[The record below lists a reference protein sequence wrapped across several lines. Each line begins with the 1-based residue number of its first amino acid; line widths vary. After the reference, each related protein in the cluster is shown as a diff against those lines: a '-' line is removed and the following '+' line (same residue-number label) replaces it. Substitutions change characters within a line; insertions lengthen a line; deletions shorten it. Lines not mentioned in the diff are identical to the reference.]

1 MASNLEATM
10 EPRQGLLFA
19 VSTDKDKPGDVV
31 LQEVAQLKEGL
42 LELRQRTSG
51 IFDMGSGALDKM
63 DLGKKEAPRDDLS
76 QRVKSLED
84 EIVKLKEQ

>member
-1 MASNLEATM
+1 M